1 MALVSGLV
9 IPASSDGTD
18 ETNHE
23 VNDDT
28 TRCVTSWGRLL
39 SCSVLR
45 SWDATCTAVVCSIW
59 ADKSMA
65 SGPLEG
71 QKLCAG
77 TRNGLLRAL
86 AGDGFGTT
94 VMIDVTSLS
103 IDTWRCFN
111 DQD

>member
-1 MALVSGLV
+1 VSGLV
-9 IPASSDGTD
+9 IPVRSDGTD
-18 ETNHE
+18 EMNHE
-23 VNDDT
+23 MNDDP
-28 TRCVTSWGRLL
+28 TRCVTNGGRLL

-45 SWDATCTAVVCSIW
+45 FRDATCTAVVCSVW

-71 QKLCAG
+71 QKLWAG
-77 TRNGLLRAL
+77 TSSGLLRAL